1 MITKSTQGLSSEQLA
16 NGTPADKKIILKAFY
31 KDDKASISPA
41 KDMNGRYKGIQENI
55 PEFEK
60 LKMGYVPD
68 IESRVRIYDG
78 IEIDLNDSEWAK
90 DWEWM
95 KYCKEIADDFDSGQN
110 TPGAYFYIFRPGFE
124 AAKKVSDTE
133 KKVKLM
139 SYILQDSPENLY
151 NRVSILGMDMS
162 SEAVSDVKE
171 YLLNLVNTEPT
182 KIERVY
188 ESKTFTLEL
197 LLLHAIKKGIV
208 AKKNGVYV
216 FGEILIG
223 VDKNSVVSFFANPKN
238 AGTTRAIESVTY
250 GKHVEANP
258 LSMESVSD
266 AASDIDFDDQ
276 HVDEKVDDKAAAAI
290 EKAKVLVAK
299 DGEDKK
305 DTKEG
310 VKYPIN
316 KAKGNTK
323 K

>member
-16 NGTPADKKIILKAFY
+16 NGTPSDKKIILKAFY
-31 KDDKASISPA
+31 KDDKASIAPA

-68 IESRVRIYDG
+68 INSRVRIYDG

-110 TPGAYFYIFRPGFE
+110 TPGAYFYIFRPGYE

-133 KKVKLM
+133 RKVKLM

-171 YLLNLVNTEPT
+171 YLLNLVNTEPK

-197 LLLHAIKKGIV
+197 LLLHSIKKGIV
-208 AKKNGVYV
+208 TKKNGVYV

-223 VDKNSVVSFFANPKN
+223 VDKKSVVSFFANPKN
-238 AGTTRAIESVTY
+238 AGTTRAIEAVTY
-250 GKHVEANP
+250 GKQQEANP

-266 AASDIDFDDQ
+266 AASDIDFDEA
-276 HVDEKVDDKAAAAI
+276 VVESTVDDKAAAAI
-290 EKAKVLVAK
+290 AKAAELK
-299 DGEDKK
+299 DKADAPKGDVKPAQ
-305 DTKEG
+305 
-310 VKYPIN
+310 KYPIN
-316 KAKGNTK
+316 KGQAKAK